1 MFASGVRA
9 VTSHSQAANTV
20 KNAKG
25 ASSALR
31 PLPAWPPAGGV
42 GLRWRLTRQNRLNFR
57 IDYAL
62 GRDDDS
68 LIISVGDA
76 F

>member
-1 MFASGVRA
+1 M
-9 VTSHSQAANTV
+9 QAYPTATPRRRV
-20 KNAKG
+20 CDEAD
-25 ASSALR
+25 
-31 PLPAWPPAGGV
+31 WVPAGGV

-68 LIISVGDA
+68 LIISVGEA
-76 F
+76 FRGPGTPVI